1 MFLVPIVLKLFFSG
15 GVFIATL
22 FGLGLA
28 MITLAWE
35 VFYYKRKEKNKI
47 QAIDTEKKQAFV
59 DPVEKKKKSDNVAR
73 LRKKDKKK
81 SGNTK
86 SVTIGDTFKP
96 VSEVSYIS
104 VYPKGEYNP

>member
-1 MFLVPIVLKLFFSG
+1 MLFFFPG

-35 VFYYKRKEKNKI
+35 VFYYKRKEKTKV
-47 QAIDTEKKQAFV
+47 QTIDTEKKQAFV
-59 DPVEKKKKSDNVAR
+59 EPIERTKKLSVSVAK
-73 LRKKDKKK
+73 LRKRDKKK
-81 SGNTK
+81 SSKTK

-96 VSEVSYIS
+96 VSEKVSYIS